1 MNRNDKLNLLRHI
14 YMSALQE
21 HQMREFFE
29 AIDSPDDLHQLEHDP
44 RIKTSL
50 TDKDMLLLHIDM
62 ALDAGDVDAF
72 MRLTKGLNEME
83 VSA

>member
-1 MNRNDKLNLLRHI
+1 MNQNNKLNLLRHL

-21 HQMREFFE
+21 HQMREFFNVD
-29 AIDSPDDLHQLEHDP
+29 DSPDYLYLQEHDP

-62 ALDAGDVDAF
+62 ALDSGDVDTF
-72 MRLTKGLNEME
+72 MQLTEALNGME
-83 VSA
+83 VLK